1 MVYFAYEKPKIKG
14 NFAQFELRVR
24 IIIRYIWVNIIQ
36 KL

>member
-1 MVYFAYEKPKIKG
+1 MVYFAYENSKIG
-14 NFAQFELRVR
+14 SNFAQFELCVR